1 MKSGMCDKNDN
12 NNNNINNN
20 YYYKAYRNEKYKIDN
35 FDKSGKVA
43 KFEKVRKVVLFDA
56 QNSYFEGIESNGGC
70 HELR

>member
-1 MKSGMCDKNDN
+1 MCDKNDN
-12 NNNNINNN
+12 TNINNN
-20 YYYKAYRNEKYKIDN
+20 NYYKTYSNRNEKYKIHN